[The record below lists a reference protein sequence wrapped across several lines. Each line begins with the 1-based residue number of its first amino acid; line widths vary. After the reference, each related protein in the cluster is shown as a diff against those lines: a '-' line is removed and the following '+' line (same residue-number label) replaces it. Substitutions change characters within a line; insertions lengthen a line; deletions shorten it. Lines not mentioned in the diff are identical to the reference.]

1 MKWLNEFPETMNNN
15 DKYNLSLC
23 AVSSFIEKNT
33 APGVYK
39 LNIYILYYIACSFL
53 ELKM

>member
-1 MKWLNEFPETMNNN
+1 MKWLNDFSESMNNN

-39 LNIYILYYIACSFL
+39 LHVYILNYISHMQFF
-53 ELKM
+53 K